1 MNEMASR
8 STAKAKGDLV
18 EDVVAL
24 LFEDKSLRVSKR
36 VHLPVLKSTG
46 RTREIDVLVESQ
58 VAGVPI
64 RIAVECKNYGTPI
77 GVDLIGEFK
86 DKLDEVG
93 IPPQLG
99 IYVAATGYTSDA
111 LDRARSVGMRAL
123 VIQGLTPD
131 RMGAE
136 VLFASQSIVNLLLTV
151 TNVTYRTS
159 NPEGLNGLFLRI
171 MDRTGQ
177 LTGYLA
183 DVVWAKWRDG
193 ALQSELGKHDF
204 VPKLPRRWKFID
216 DSGVEPSYVKLEY
229 QVLGLVMQ
237 ISGTAN
243 RLSLTDP
250 TTGQDER
257 VQINAT
263 FAGKT
268 RTYPVTQYLT
278 EAELR
283 EASKAVSSE
292 ILKITHGRNRLP
304 RIQTDKIYWPP
315 SDRAMRFISESI
327 HTQVRQGTFEWSS
340 IHGLTFEQ
348 VEGTDL
354 SRISDPIAH
363 DHQAA
368 YDPTWSPTR
377 HRKPSLKPRTH

>member
-1 MNEMASR
+1 M
-8 STAKAKGDLV
+8 
-18 EDVVAL
+18 L
-24 LFEDKSLRVSKR
+24 L
-36 VHLPVLKSTG
+36 PLKD
-46 RTREIDVLVESQ
+46 RN
-58 VAGVPI
+58 
-64 RIAVECKNYGTPI
+64 IAY
-77 GVDLIGEFK
+77 DLIGSDSAPAVCMTHSLASDSGMWAEQVPALLSAGYRVLRI
-86 DKLDEVG
+86 DMRGHGGSDPVEGDYTMSQLAADVSAVLDSLSIPKVHFIGLSIGGMLGQAFAIKHGNRLLSAMWCDTLPASPVG
-93 IPPQLG
+93 
-99 IYVAATGYTSDA
+99 A
-111 LDRARSVGMRAL
+111 
-123 VIQGLTPD
+123 
-131 RMGAE
+131 AE
-136 VLFASQSIVNLLLTV
+136 VWQERMKIVRDAGSLA
-151 TNVTYRTS
+151 
-159 NPEGLNGLFLRI
+159 P
-171 MDRTGQ
+171 
-177 LTGYLA
+177 LA
-183 DVVWAKWRDG
+183 DVTVERWLTTAVKARNPGRWKQIRDTVIG
-193 ALQSELGKHDF
+193 TSAAGYLGCSAAIQSFDF